1 MSPLLFL
8 LIAVV
13 LSALGCGVLYLR
25 HRSPTTYDSG
35 IREFRR
41 EMDALAPPTASA
53 EGDPHR
59 WRKGRR

>member
-1 MSPLLFL
+1 MSPVLFL

-13 LSALGCGVLYLR
+13 LSALGCGLLYLR

-41 EMDALAPPTASA
+41 EMDALAPPSA
-53 EGDPHR
+53 AEVDVSHR